1 MVVIKLNINIASIIR
16 TKTNARLQRTISLN
30 KMHQKLMEFF
40 VDRINLENEIQENIK
55 PQFDVSVFTTREY
68 MKKEYCYTTFTEPQC
83 KDYYETQFGFD
94 ESDLM
99 FIKDG
104 GAES

>member
-1 MVVIKLNINIASIIR
+1 MYESIVENTKKYFSKIKRSPGELKDKSM
-16 TKTNARLQRTISLN
+16 Q
-30 KMHQKLMEFF
+30 FF
-40 VDRINLENEIQENIK
+40 VDRITLEDEIQENIK
-55 PQFDVSVFTTREY
+55 PQFDVGVFTTREY
-68 MKKEYCYTTFTEPQC
+68 LKKEYCYTTFTEPQC

-104 GAES
+104 GVHDG